1 MILDNVDLSQKLSK
15 EEYKS
20 SKKELSLDLL
30 KCQLRLRDTGKKV
43 IVLFEGWDAAG
54 KGGAIK
60 RITEPLDP
68 RGYIVVQISAPTSEE
83 LEKIYLWRFWK
94 RVPSKGKIVI
104 FDRSWYGRVC
114 VERVENLTPKE
125 DWSRAY
131 QEINNFEKNLFD
143 DDTIILKFFI
153 HISNEEQYKRFQER
167 ESDPLKRYKIGKEDF
182 RNRGKWKEYLKAYED
197 MFELTNSVYAPW
209 HIIPGNHKMYARIQ
223 VMKILAEKLKI
234 ELK

>member
-1 MILDNVDLSQKLSK
+1 M
-15 EEYKS
+15 
-20 SKKELSLDLL
+20 
-30 KCQLRLRDTGKKV
+30 
-43 IVLFEGWDAAG
+43 
-54 KGGAIK
+54 
-60 RITEPLDP
+60 
-68 RGYIVVQISAPTSEE
+68 
-83 LEKIYLWRFWK
+83 
-94 RVPSKGKIVI
+94 
-104 FDRSWYGRVC
+104 
-114 VERVENLTPKE
+114 ENLTPKE

-131 QEINNFEKNLFD
+131 QEINNFEKNLYD